1 MENIK
6 SLNKNSINKAH
17 LIKTANEN
25 HEKSISVSLHL
36 EPLDSCVFIP
46 TTHGLDRF
54 AKGAGIKGIRKTH
67 GFFFGIYLHY
77 TIFFFSRT
85 VTFVECSKNTHIHHS
100 SFKDFLFLPGKNW
113 GNDPISLIFFKWVA
127 QPPAL
132 FHPFFQWCHFWPA
145 NEIIFYNFSGTLTLV
160 LARISKIGVARHHY
174 VDFAQNMI

>member
-67 GFFFGIYLHY
+67 GFFLAYIYI
-77 TIFFFSRT
+77 TPFFFS
-85 VTFVECSKNTHIHHS
+85 VELLLSWSVAKTLIYTTLVSK
-100 SFKDFLFLPGKNW
+100 
-113 GNDPISLIFFKWVA
+113 
-127 QPPAL
+127 
-132 FHPFFQWCHFWPA
+132 
-145 NEIIFYNFSGTLTLV
+145 IFYFYPE
-160 LARISKIGVARHHY
+160 KIGE
-174 VDFAQNMI
+174 MIQFHSYFSNGWLNHQRCFTHFFNGATSGLPMKLYFTIFPGH